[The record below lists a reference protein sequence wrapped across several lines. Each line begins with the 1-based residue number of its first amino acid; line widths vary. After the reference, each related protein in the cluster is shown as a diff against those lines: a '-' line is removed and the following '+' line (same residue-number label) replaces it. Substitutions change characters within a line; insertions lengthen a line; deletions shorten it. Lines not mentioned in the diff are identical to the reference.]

1 MRYLLI
7 DKILQWEGNEFIKG
21 VKNVAMSEDFLEF
34 HFPDRPVMPGVML
47 LEAMTQL
54 TGWLVALSTDFT
66 KWFLINQIKH
76 CKFYSFALPGDQVIL
91 TVQRIEN
98 NKEGILF
105 RGIGMVEEKKKLI
118 AEFSGELIDLE
129 TIEEIENKR
138 KEFRTLIRENSWR

>member
-66 KWFLINQIKH
+66 KWFLINQIEH

-98 NKEGILF
+98 NNEGILF